1 MAVERRWKFGTLI
14 GILYG
19 FGFVVVALF
28 YDSGFEDGE
37 PGGTLRVSASVSICP
52 DWTEN

>member
-1 MAVERRWKFGTLI
+1 MAVEWRWKFGIKDSWI

-19 FGFVVVALF
+19 FGFVVALF

-37 PGGTLRVSASVSICP
+37 PGGL
-52 DWTEN
+52 